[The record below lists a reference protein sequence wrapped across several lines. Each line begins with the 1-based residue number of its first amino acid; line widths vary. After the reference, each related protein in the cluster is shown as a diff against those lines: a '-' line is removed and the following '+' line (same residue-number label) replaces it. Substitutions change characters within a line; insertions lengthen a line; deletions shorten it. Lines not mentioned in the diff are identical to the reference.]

1 MSGHMMKAV
10 RCAHGEAH
18 LVEVER
24 PTGEG
29 VRVKI
34 AAAGICGSDLH
45 LISSGFPVTATFG
58 HEISG
63 VTENGTPVA
72 IEPIA
77 ACGVCPAC
85 KAGAYNHCA
94 LGMFAATFGVGR
106 DGGMAEEMIVPAR
119 CLVPLPSGL
128 PLADACL
135 AEPLAVAVH
144 GVAMVDVQ
152 PGDRVAVVGGGTIGL
167 CAVAVAREITSD
179 VALLARHDAQR
190 EAGERLGAVAGTNG
204 DYDVVFDCA
213 GTTESAAESV
223 RLCRP
228 RGRLQMLATYWEGLT
243 LPAFEISGK
252 ELQLFSSSSY
262 ARNGAARDIEIAAA
276 ILARNPAIGPALI
289 THRMPL
295 DAAEDAFRVA
305 RNRAA
310 GAIKVVLE
318 P

>member
-1 MSGHMMKAV
+1 MKAV
-10 RCAHGEAH
+10 RCAKGHVH

-34 AAAGICGSDLH
+34 VAAGICGSDLH
-45 LISSGFPVTATFG
+45 LVNSGFPVAATFG

-63 VTENGTPVA
+63 ITENGTPVA

-77 ACGVCPAC
+77 ACGECPAC
-85 KAGAYNHCA
+85 KIGAYNHCA
-94 LGMFAATFGVGR
+94 LGMFAATFGVGK

-128 PLADACL
+128 PVADACL

-144 GVAMVDVQ
+144 GVEMVDLR
-152 PGDRVAVVGGGTIGL
+152 PGQRVAVIGGGTIGL

-179 VALLARHDAQR
+179 VTLVARHDAQR
-190 EAGERLGAVAGTNG
+190 AAGERLGANLNVSG
-204 DYDVVFDCA
+204 DYDVVFECA
-213 GTTESAAESV
+213 GTSDSMAEAIK
-223 RLCRP
+223 LCRA
-228 RGRLQMLATYWEGLT
+228 GGVVQMLATYWGGLT
-243 LPAFEISGK
+243 VPAFDMSGK
-252 ELQLFSSSSY
+252 EIRLYSSSSY
-262 ARNGAARDIEIAAA
+262 ARNGAVRDIDVATS
-276 ILARNPAIGPALI
+276 ILARNPEIGPTLI
-289 THRMPL
+289 THRLPL
-295 DAAEDAFRVA
+295 DAAVAAFDIA
-305 RNRAA
+305 RNRAT